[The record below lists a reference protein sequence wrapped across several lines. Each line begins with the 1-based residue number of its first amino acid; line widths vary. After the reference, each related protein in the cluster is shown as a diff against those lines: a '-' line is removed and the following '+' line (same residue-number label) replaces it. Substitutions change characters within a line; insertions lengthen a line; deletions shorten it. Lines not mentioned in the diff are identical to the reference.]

1 MLNGHLN
8 SAVNMSQCHKDHNRG
23 NLRILAK
30 QTARQCQLC
39 SNWEPS
45 SGPFKFR
52 EIPSTTLVGQ
62 DQAGSNVYP
71 NNLAAGLTSFGI
83 WKDEKKIHLA
93 AAALQGLN
101 IGAVWRHRALPGLTS
116 TIQCTLGFQ
125 MENFATSGAGDIR
138 NIPNIHSIV

>member
-52 EIPSTTLVGQ
+52 VILLTALVARTRLALMSIRIIWQLVSLHSEFEKMKRKSIWRPQLCRVWILVQCGDTGHCLGSPSPFSAHWAFRWKILPHQELETSEIFRI
-62 DQAGSNVYP
+62 Y
-71 NNLAAGLTSFGI
+71 
-83 WKDEKKIHLA
+83 
-93 AAALQGLN
+93 
-101 IGAVWRHRALPGLTS
+101 
-116 TIQCTLGFQ
+116 
-125 MENFATSGAGDIR
+125 
-138 NIPNIHSIV
+138 IV